1 MRAYVV
7 QVEHA
12 QGGINVE
19 PRIASTTL
27 VARIT
32 IPREII
38 EQLNDDEPPYA
49 ALHHVLRVT
58 DPDAGGCWSSQSGI
72 SMDPG
77 VTVLA
82 PMPLEPYRSDDG
94 DDLIDSLRVIPLRET
109 QTGDLIAVADRFGL
123 LDWYEVELYGFTAL
137 TRDHP
142 YSIRDSRTLSGDVHS
157 IPYDDAVWRHV
168 PEDPIARLVQ
178 LGTFLGHCSG
188 LFDPDDQR
196 IRFDFLQCLDSHATG
211 VSASLE
217 NGLHDGFESAREYCQ
232 YLPSSD
238 LESRLKACLPRFIR
252 QAQAEG
258 PTALPLLMRSLPD
271 ALKSQ
276 ITTFDLHQ

>member
-7 QVEHA
+7 HVEYT
-12 QGGINVE
+12 QGGINVD
-19 PRIASTTL
+19 PRAASTTL
-27 VARIT
+27 VARISV
-32 IPREII
+32 PKEII

-49 ALHHVLRVT
+49 ALHHVLQVAYA
-58 DPDAGGCWSSQSGI
+58 DEGGCWSSQSGV

-82 PMPLEPYRSDDG
+82 PMPLRTCPIGDG
-94 DDLIDSLRVIPLRET
+94 DDLSNSLRVLPLRET
-109 QTGDLIAVADRFGL
+109 QSGDLIAVADRFGL
-123 LDWYEVELYGFTAL
+123 LDWYEVELYGFTSL

-142 YSIRDSRTLSGDVHS
+142 YFIDDSRTLSDDVLS

-168 PEDPIARLVQ
+168 AEDPIARLVQ
-178 LGTFLGHCSG
+178 LGTYLGHCSG

-217 NGLHDGFESAREYCQ
+217 SGLHDWFESAREYCQ

-271 ALKSQ
+271 ALKFQ
-276 ITTFDLHQ
+276 ITSSIAK